1 MKKLIF
7 WALVIAA
14 GWYGWTHRDQIFKRQ
29 PGHDAVIQNRS
40 GQTLVRVRLRVDGQT
55 LVKEEIA
62 NDGDA
67 SFRFQVQNDSDF
79 KLEWQYRESRGERT
93 WSGGLGPKGPM
104 VQRHVFTIDTEGGV
118 TYRPEHR
125 M

>member
-29 PGHDAVIQNRS
+29 PGHDAVIQNRT

-62 NDGDA
+62 NDGEA

-79 KLEWQYRESRGERT
+79 KLDWQYRESRGERSWT
-93 WSGGLGPKGPM
+93 GGLVPKGPM